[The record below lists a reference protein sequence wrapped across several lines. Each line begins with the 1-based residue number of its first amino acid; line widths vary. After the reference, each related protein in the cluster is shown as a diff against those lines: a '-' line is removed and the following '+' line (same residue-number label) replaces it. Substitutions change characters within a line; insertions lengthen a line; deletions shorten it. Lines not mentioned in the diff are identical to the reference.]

1 MANSSDT
8 FALEGIV
15 QIVSLEAIR
24 RSQRICIAAT
34 DGRTYEVEPSYVGLY
49 LERFVGCR
57 VMARA
62 QPLTNG
68 TRHALVRILSLNVL
82 DRDPSE
88 ATSETPCPLFP
99 HHADN
104 VEQALGMLE
113 RGDTEM

>member
-1 MANSSDT
+1 MTHSSYS

-15 QIVSLEAIR
+15 QLESLEAIR
-24 RSQRICIAAT
+24 RSHRICIAAT
-34 DGRTYEVEPSYVGLY
+34 DGHTYEVEPSYVGRY

-57 VMARA
+57 VTARV

-88 ATSETPCPLFP
+88 APSETPRPLFP
-99 HHADN
+99 HRADN
-104 VEQALGMLE
+104 GEQALGMLE
-113 RGDTEM
+113 RRDTEL